1 MWQTLLLAFGL
12 MLVLEGLLP
21 TLNPRGY
28 RRTLQMLLAMD
39 DHTLRRIGLASMIS
53 GALLVYL
60 LTH

>member
-39 DHTLRRIGLASMIS
+39 DRTLRRIGLASMIS